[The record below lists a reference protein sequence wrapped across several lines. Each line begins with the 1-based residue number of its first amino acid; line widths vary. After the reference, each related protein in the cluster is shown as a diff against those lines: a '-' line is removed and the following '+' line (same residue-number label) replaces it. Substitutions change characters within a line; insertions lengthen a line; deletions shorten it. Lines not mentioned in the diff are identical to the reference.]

1 MISYV
6 DMVGGRKI
14 GKDKVQLLKQA
25 LTAASSSL
33 KLANQLLN
41 EIDRMGGAG
50 ELPGLVGKY
59 DGRFMVTEAGKKYPV
74 PDNYSAKTRLVY
86 GDRLK
91 MIEGP
96 MGRQFKL
103 VEKLPRVEEE
113 AQLVVK
119 DGQFEALGKGDS
131 YKLLQ
136 SAVKYWGG
144 EEGDKLKILLPEGE
158 KNIPFAALEEIVG
171 KKPGARR
178 GEEPGAERVVKK
190 PAEKKVVRE
199 ERVEKKLVA
208 KKPAAKTTK
217 KVLTKKEVKTTRAI
231 KKAPPEKKPVAAKP
245 TKKEEKA
252 PAKKEA
258 APIDEE
264 ELR

>member
-1 MISYV
+1 
-6 DMVGGRKI
+6 MVGGRKI
-14 GKDKVQLLKQA
+14 GKDKVQLLRQA
-25 LTAASSSL
+25 LIAASSSL
-33 KLANQLLN
+33 KLANQLLS

-59 DGRFMVTEAGKKYPV
+59 DGRFMMTEAGKKYPV
-74 PDNYSAKTRLVY
+74 PDNYSAKTKLAY
-86 GDRLK
+86 GDKLK
-91 MIEGP
+91 MVEGP

-119 DGQFEALGKGDS
+119 DDQFEALGKGGS

-144 EEGDKLKILLPEGE
+144 EEGDKLKVLLPEGE

-171 KKPGARR
+171 RKPGGRR
-178 GEEPGAERVVKK
+178 GEKPETEKARKKPVGKEKEETVEEKKVEKK
-190 PAEKKVVRE
+190 PAVR
-199 ERVEKKLVA
+199 
-208 KKPAAKTTK
+208 KPAAKPAKKAPAKKEVETTKTTK
-217 KVLTKKEVKTTRAI
+217 KVPLKKE
-231 KKAPPEKKPVAAKP
+231 PVAAKP
-245 TKKEEKA
+245 TRKEEKA

-258 APIDEE
+258 APIGEE

>member
-1 MISYV
+1 
-6 DMVGGRKI
+6 MVGGRKI
-14 GKDKVQLLKQA
+14 GKDKVQLLRQA
-25 LTAASSSL
+25 LIAASSSL

-74 PDNYSAKTRLVY
+74 PDNYSAKTGLAY

-91 MIEGP
+91 MVEGP

-103 VEKLPRVEEE
+103 VEKLPRVEEA

-119 DGQFEALGKGDS
+119 DGQFEALGKGGS

-136 SAVKYWGG
+136 SAVKYWDG
-144 EEGDKLKILLPEGE
+144 EEGDKLKVLLPEGE
-158 KNIPFAALEEIVG
+158 KNVPFAALEEIVG
-171 KKPGARR
+171 KKPGGRR
-178 GEEPGAERVVKK
+178 RERPEAERAKKK
-190 PAEKKVVRE
+190 PIEKEKKETVK
-199 ERVEKKLVA
+199 ERKVE
-208 KKPAAKTTK
+208 KKPAARKPVAKTAK
-217 KVLTKKEVKTTRAI
+217 KAPIKKEVKTVETTR
-231 KKAPPEKKPVAAKP
+231 KAPSKKKPAATKP
-245 TKKEEKA
+245 AKKEEKA
-252 PAKKEA
+252 PAKKET
-258 APIDEE
+258 APIGEE